1 MWECDEMF
9 YNRETQSKIDRG
21 LLHVCRH
28 CDGLITYG
36 VYIHDELYCPDC
48 AREYAADMD
57 ETELLDAVDY
67 DREMEIPDIY
77 AYIQN
82 MDIEELAD
90 YMGWDIWE
98 D

>member
-9 YNRETQSKIDRG
+9 YNWETQSKIDRG
-21 LLHVCRH
+21 LLHVCHR
-28 CDGLITYG
+28 CDGLIKYG
-36 VYIHDELYCPDC
+36 VYINDELYCPDC
-48 AREYAADMD
+48 AREYAAYMD

-67 DREMEIPDIY
+67 DREMDTPNIY
-77 AYIQN
+77 EYIQN

-90 YMGWDIWE
+90 CMGWDIWE